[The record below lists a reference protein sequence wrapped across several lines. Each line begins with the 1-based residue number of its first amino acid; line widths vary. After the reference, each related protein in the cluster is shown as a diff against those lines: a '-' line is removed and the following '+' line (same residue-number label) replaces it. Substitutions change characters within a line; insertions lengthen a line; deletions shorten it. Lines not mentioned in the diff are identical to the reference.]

1 LINNDYLIELEDGS
15 SGANCDVLP
24 VKDHPSLLFKSFNHE
39 LKAKEAYNNQV
50 ELSKYNLAPRVYG
63 GLCKIPY
70 FYEPEL
76 LRYYDPKV
84 TTTELGYLTEK
95 AELLTEDIEDI
106 WMDKLCHKIKYHTG
120 LDFYDCHFQNIG
132 YIYRGVLENEVAML
146 CCIDTGNESF
156 YQDWEVYHAVYK

>member
-1 LINNDYLIELEDGS
+1 MINNDYLIELEDGF

-50 ELSKYNLAPRVYG
+50 ELSKHNLAPRVYG
-63 GLCKIPY
+63 GLCRIPY

-95 AELLTEDIEDI
+95 AELLTEDIDDI
-106 WMDKLCHKIKYHTG
+106 WIEKLCHKIKYHTD
-120 LDFYDCHFQNIG
+120 LDFWDCHFQNIG
-132 YIYRGVLENEVAML
+132 YIYRGVLENEVEML